1 MLGKKSYSGRSKKKL
16 GNGLPPLRTILQP
29 PKKRKEKDLFC
40 QEEDPPCSSS
50 YYLVLQIT
58 LLL

>member
-1 MLGKKSYSGRSKKKL
+1 MLGKKVIVEGAKRSS

-29 PKKRKEKDLFC
+29 PKKRKVKDLFC